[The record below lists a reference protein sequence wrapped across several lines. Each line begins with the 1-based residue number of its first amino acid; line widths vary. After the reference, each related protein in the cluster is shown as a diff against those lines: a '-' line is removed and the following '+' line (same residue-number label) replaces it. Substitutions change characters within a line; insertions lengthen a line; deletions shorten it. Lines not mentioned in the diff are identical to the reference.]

1 MSVRDATDH
10 SDEVSD
16 VWTDQMRPGDIDQ
29 DLHSSSLGAGK
40 GSWSA
45 KLKCIGSVLVDDQPP
60 HVSRLTRVSVCVS
73 ATTVQSFA
81 FIKTP
86 TDLTLISRKRS
97 AYMCGE
103 LCISSR
109 EQQIAFK
116 NLVQRNQ
123 ANEVSSQSTPPPG
136 SVIQL
141 PFIILNT
148 DVRTVI
154 DCSISSDKY
163 EISSSVETSST
174 GRKSGFVLFLFNV
187 FFIKRF
193 I

>member
-1 MSVRDATDH
+1 
-10 SDEVSD
+10 
-16 VWTDQMRPGDIDQ
+16 
-29 DLHSSSLGAGK
+29 
-40 GSWSA
+40 
-45 KLKCIGSVLVDDQPP
+45 
-60 HVSRLTRVSVCVS
+60 
-73 ATTVQSFA
+73 
-81 FIKTP
+81 
-86 TDLTLISRKRS
+86 
-97 AYMCGE
+97 MCGE

-163 EISSSVETSST
+163 EIS
-174 GRKSGFVLFLFNV
+174 LL
-187 FFIKRF
+187 
-193 I
+193 